1 LELLNQPGRAQSPA
15 TVKESCTLSII
26 NNQRTDNMQRNIFTR
41 RGRLML
47 AIVNT
52 AGALFFVACLLVL
65 MLAYFDVLTK

>member
-1 LELLNQPGRAQSPA
+1 
-15 TVKESCTLSII
+15 
-26 NNQRTDNMQRNIFTR
+26 MQRNIFTQR
-41 RGRLML
+41 ARAIRA

>member
-1 LELLNQPGRAQSPA
+1 
-15 TVKESCTLSII
+15 
-26 NNQRTDNMQRNIFTR
+26 MQRNIFTR

-52 AGALFFVACLLVL
+52 AGALFFVACLLAL